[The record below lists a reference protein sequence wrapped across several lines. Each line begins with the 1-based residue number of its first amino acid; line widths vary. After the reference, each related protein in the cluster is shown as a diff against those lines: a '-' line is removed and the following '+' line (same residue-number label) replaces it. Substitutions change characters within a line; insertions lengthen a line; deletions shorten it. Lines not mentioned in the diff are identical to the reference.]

1 MTELQTN
8 LKCLNGRS
16 KTPLRKFFMLF
27 NWIPSKTML
36 MLPIAIA
43 KIAILSI
50 MATIAKAN
58 GNFSMAIR
66 AS

>member
-1 MTELQTN
+1 
-8 LKCLNGRS
+8 
-16 KTPLRKFFMLF
+16 
-27 NWIPSKTML
+27 ML

-43 KIAILSI
+43 KIATI
-50 MATIAKAN
+50 ATIARAN